1 MNFTITF
8 KTLKNRCHPQDK
20 THTHTELTSRNP
32 NIMGILTLP
41 LLTSLLKPHFSLVF
55 TTTRNRGRLFHHL
68 PIRRRFTTS
77 CAVTQHHNDQSP
89 LIANGSSSNAEKRG
103 VNVSIPTFQQAIQRL
118 QVVFCVC

>member
-1 MNFTITF
+1 MSIVIL
-8 KTLKNRCHPQDK
+8 LKIK
-20 THTHTELTSRNP
+20 HTHTELITPRNP

-41 LLTSLLKPHFSLVF
+41 LVTSLLKPHFSLVF
-55 TTTRNRGRLFHHL
+55 TTTNRGRLFHHL

-89 LIANGSSSNAEKRG
+89 LITNGSSSNAEKRG

-118 QVVFCVC
+118 QVVFYVS